1 MARQMMMQQGG
12 MPGMGVSPQTILY
25 GMPGLQG
32 IPPPQQPPQ
41 QHMGG
46 MTPVRAGMMQPKQ
59 STSTP
64 TPYTGK
70 KRGPKVSSGSACL
83 VCFDGTRSLPYG
95 TLFVCGSQRISKS
108 HLIRC
113 NLHNNNCIM
122 QLRRQPCH
130 HRPSCFLSISSR
142 RPRLRRSH
150 WQVSS

>member
-1 MARQMMMQQGG
+1 MQQYQMLQQQQQHPQLQHPHQQQQLQHSQQPPIHQQQAGTPQQQQMARQMMMQQGH

-70 KRGPKVSSGSACL
+70 KRGPKVGSGSACL
-83 VCFDGTRSLPYG
+83 VCFD
-95 TLFVCGSQRISKS
+95 
-108 HLIRC
+108 
-113 NLHNNNCIM
+113 
-122 QLRRQPCH
+122 
-130 HRPSCFLSISSR
+130 
-142 RPRLRRSH
+142 
-150 WQVSS
+150 